1 MEYEFTNDFK
11 IKFAIYLGLILIL
24 GFMILVTISIIT
36 DDSEDYTLITNEIEV
51 IGRVSNIERN
61 HGTLYFNLNDSLKY
75 KVRGSGMNNYAY
87 ADESFFFFLTGNDLI
102 KKRPR
107 TDTLLIERQIS
118 SGRSDNFI
126 FAIGKDL
133 NKELK
138 K

>member
-1 MEYEFTNDFK
+1 MKYEFTNDFK

-24 GFMILVTISIIT
+24 GFVITVTISIMI
-36 DDSEDYTLITNEIEV
+36 DYSGDYTLITNETEV

-61 HGTLYFNLNDSLKY
+61 HGTLFFSLNDSMKY
-75 KVRGSGMNNYAY
+75 KVRGSDMNNYAY
-87 ADESFFFFLTGNDLI
+87 GDKSFFFFLTGNDWI
-102 KKRPR
+102 EKRPG

-118 SGRSDNFI
+118 SGRSENFI

-133 NKELK
+133 NRELK